1 MLFSAHKIEHYWFPN
16 RAIFPQDC
24 KVERPTLRMMEPHL
38 RKLWGNRWRHR
49 WKCAALCDVIGSRPS
64 CGRVRFCFDRG
75 WRYDSACKKKKA
87 IRQFQTQLF
96 LSHHFF
102 SFLFFRQPFFRVM
115 PEKVRFSVSPNRAR
129 QNSGWARFRALDCLF
144 KGHRLEALLKVGISP
159 LLS

>member
-75 WRYDSACKKKKA
+75 WRYDSAFKKKKP
-87 IRQFQTQLF
+87 FVNFSPNCFF
-96 LSHHFF
+96 LTISSPSFFPAAFF
-102 SFLFFRQPFFRVM
+102 SGWCP
-115 PEKVRFSVSPNRAR
+115 KK
-129 QNSGWARFRALDCLF
+129 SGFRFRRIGLD
-144 KGHRLEALLKVGISP
+144 KIPVGHVSELWTVYLKDTGLRPS
-159 LLS
+159 